1 MLGQIMWINVA
12 QDNDKSGLKSG
23 FVWMCMLYHV
33 VTAVVGKDGDG
44 YIDGVYFHCG
54 HCGFPNR
61 GSVHLSRFTSI
72 HQHWQ
77 LKSPAGKSSKGRGM
91 VVGRWSNWERRW
103 SDVSL
108 GVRMKR
114 SLGKTSYV
122 FSYVFLMKHM
132 FPFTSFVSRRVCL
145 SPPSTQVIPSI
156 ELCRL
161 RRPTHGVALEVFLD
175 HGTDEGTIFAG
186 LMYAAYPWYKATGEL
201 YICHACARNIQSCL
215 ALCGHE
221 L

>member
-1 MLGQIMWINVA
+1 MA
-12 QDNDKSGLKSG
+12 FTSTA
-23 FVWMCMLYHV
+23 
-33 VTAVVGKDGDG
+33 VTAGSQIVVRSIFLVSHPFTG
-44 YIDGVYFHCG
+44 IDNWSLLQV
-54 HCGFPNR
+54 N
-61 GSVHLSRFTSI
+61 
-72 HQHWQ
+72 
-77 LKSPAGKSSKGRGM
+77 PAKAGE
-91 VVGRWSNWERRW
+91 WSWEGEVILERRW

-132 FPFTSFVSRRVCL
+132 FPFTSFVSRQVCL

-161 RRPTHGVALEVFLD
+161 GRPTHGAAPEVFLD

-201 YICHACARNIQSCL
+201 YICQACARNLQSCL